1 MTKATKQNTQVI
13 DIKTALANAKKLQ
26 EGEKLELVDKLYT
39 CDVDET
45 TGEITVTIKANL
57 ADVVRSAKGSNF
69 IVPLANTK
77 GVRGGGVITATSE
90 KGVSCKIYADRLY
103 LSTVE
108 IEKEKEQKAPKN
120 SRTAQL
126 EADMQALLKKNTE
139 AEARAERLEAMMA
152 ELLASKK

>member
-1 MTKATKQNTQVI
+1 MKATKQNTQVI

-39 CDVDET
+39 CDVNET
-45 TGEITVTIKANL
+45 TGEITITIKANL

-77 GVRGGGVITATSE
+77 GVRGGGVITAISE

-108 IEKEKEQKAPKN
+108 IEQEKEKKQASKN
-120 SRTAQL
+120 DS
-126 EADMQALLKKNTE
+126 EKALLRENLDEMKKQNQMLMNILKE
-139 AEARAERLEAMMA
+139 NGLI
-152 ELLASKK
+152 K

>member
-1 MTKATKQNTQVI
+1 MKATKQNTQVI

-39 CDVDET
+39 CDVDEA

-90 KGVSCKIYADRLY
+90 KGVACKIYADRLY

-108 IEKEKEQKAPKN
+108 IEKEKAAKN
-120 SRTAQL
+120 TSKNDS
-126 EADMQALLKKNTE
+126 EKALLRENLDEMKKQNE
-139 AEARAERLEAMMA
+139 MLMNILKENGLI
-152 ELLASKK
+152 K

>member
-1 MTKATKQNTQVI
+1 MKATKQNTQVI

-26 EGEKLELVDKLYT
+26 EGEKLELVDKLYS
-39 CDVDET
+39 CDVDES

-57 ADVVRSAKGSNF
+57 SDVVRSAKGSNF

-103 LSTVE
+103 LSTIE
-108 IEKEKEQKAPKN
+108 IEKEKEQKAVKT
-120 SRTAQL
+120 SKTAQL
-126 EADMQALLKKNTE
+126 EADMQALLKKNAE

-152 ELLASKK
+152 ELLAKK

>member
-39 CDVDET
+39 CEVDET

-108 IEKEKEQKAPKN
+108 IEKEKEQKPIKT
-120 SRTAQL
+120 SKTAQL
-126 EADMQALLKKNTE
+126 EADMQALLKKNAE

>member
-1 MTKATKQNTQVI
+1 MELKMKATKQNTQII
-13 DIKTALANAKKLQ
+13 DIKTALTNAKKLQ

-39 CDVDET
+39 CDVDEA

-108 IEKEKEQKAPKN
+108 IEKEKENKSKKDREKELLKAN
-120 SRTAQL
+120 L
-126 EADMQALLKKNTE
+126 EQMQAQNEMLMK
-139 AEARAERLEAMMA
+139 
-152 ELLASKK
+152 LLAKNGLLEK

>member
-1 MTKATKQNTQVI
+1 MKATKQNTQVI

-26 EGEKLELVDKLYT
+26 EGEKLELVNKLYT

-108 IEKEKEQKAPKN
+108 IEQEKEKKQASKN
-120 SRTAQL
+120 DS
-126 EADMQALLKKNTE
+126 EKALLRENLDEMKKQNQMLMNILKE
-139 AEARAERLEAMMA
+139 NGLI
-152 ELLASKK
+152 K

>member
-1 MTKATKQNTQVI
+1 MKATKQNTQVI

-39 CDVDET
+39 CDVDEV

-108 IEKEKEQKAPKN
+108 IEQEKEKKQASKN
-120 SRTAQL
+120 DS
-126 EADMQALLKKNTE
+126 EKALLRENLDEMKKQNQMLMNILKE
-139 AEARAERLEAMMA
+139 NGLI
-152 ELLASKK
+152 K

>member
-1 MTKATKQNTQVI
+1 MKATKQNTQVI
-13 DIKTALANAKKLQ
+13 DIKTELANAKKLQ

-39 CDVDET
+39 CDVDEA

-108 IEKEKEQKAPKN
+108 IEQEKEKKQASKN
-120 SRTAQL
+120 DS
-126 EADMQALLKKNTE
+126 EKALLRENLDEMKKQNQMLMNILKE
-139 AEARAERLEAMMA
+139 NGLI
-152 ELLASKK
+152 K

>member
-1 MTKATKQNTQVI
+1 MEATKQNTQVI
-13 DIKTALANAKKLQ
+13 DIKNALANAKKLQ
-26 EGEKLELVDKLYT
+26 EGEKLELVNKLYT

-45 TGEITVTIKANL
+45 TGEITVTIKGNL
-57 ADVVRSAKGSNF
+57 KDVVRSAKGSNF

-77 GVRGGGVITATSE
+77 GVRGAGVITATSE

-108 IEKEKEQKAPKN
+108 IEKEKEQKAVKT
-120 SRTAQL
+120 SKTAQL
-126 EADMQALLKKNTE
+126 EADMQALLKKNAE

-152 ELLASKK
+152 ELLAKK

>member
-1 MTKATKQNTQVI
+1 MKATKQNTQVI
-13 DIKTALANAKKLQ
+13 DIKTTLANAKKLQ

-39 CDVDET
+39 CDVNET

-57 ADVVRSAKGSNF
+57 ADVVRSAKGGNF
-69 IVPLANTK
+69 VVPLANTK

-108 IEKEKEQKAPKN
+108 IEKEKAKTQASKN
-120 SRTAQL
+120 DSEKQL
-126 EADMQALLKKNTE
+126 LKDNLATMQAQNAMLLKILKDKG
-139 AEARAERLEAMMA
+139 
-152 ELLASKK
+152 LLD